1 MNGLRTLVY
10 RGGGYLAARQLLGM
24 VLSAGGMLLLTR
36 LLGPAEYGLYAA
48 ALALQMLA
56 ATLAAWGIGTYL
68 VRLPGEE
75 REEDYHHAVSFLLVA
90 GAGATLLWLFA
101 LPLVEQVSR
110 LELGKPALLLFLVTP
125 IQLVATVPMARIER
139 KLDFRTVAHVE
150 LAGQFAFFVVGVTL
164 AFAGFGVWAPVLGLW
179 AQHIVQSTGYFAAA
193 RYRPRWL
200 WSTAA
205 CRDMLSFGTGYSTS
219 IWLWQARRLVNPM
232 VVGRYMGSEAVAYVA
247 LATQI
252 AAQFGFIVGVAWRLS
267 TAALAKI
274 QTDAERTARAI
285 AEGMHL
291 QALAV
296 GPPLVAF
303 GWVGEW
309 AVPLVFGEE
318 WRPVMQVYPAVALA
332 FLTSSVF
339 LLHSSALYVRRRSM
353 DVALFHV
360 LNLGILAAVAWLLV
374 PGRGLQGY
382 AFAEIA
388 ALASYL
394 ALQLAAQR
402 HVGSMG
408 YATPASVWLAFAI
421 AILLPGQV
429 WLGAVLV
436 GAVLLDR
443 STRELAMGMWKH
455 VRGHAYDA

>member
-48 ALALQMLA
+48 ALALQMLS

-68 VRLPGEE
+68 VRLPGED
-75 REEDYHHAVSFLLVA
+75 REENYHHAVSFLLVA
-90 GAGATLLWLFA
+90 GASATLLWLLA

-110 LELGKPALLLFLVTP
+110 LELGRPALLLFLVTP
-125 IQLVATVPMARIER
+125 VQLIATVPMARIER
-139 KLDFRTVAHVE
+139 QLDFRSIAQVE
-150 LAGQFAFFVVGVTL
+150 LAGQFTFFVVGVAL
-164 AFAGFGVWAPVLGLW
+164 AFAGFGVWAPVMGLW
-179 AQHIVQSTGYFAAA
+179 AQHIVQSAGYFGAA
-193 RYRPRWL
+193 RYSPRWQ

-205 CRDMLSFGTGYSTS
+205 CRDMIAFGAGYSTS
-219 IWLWQARRLVNPM
+219 IWLWQARRLVNPI

-274 QTDAERTARAI
+274 QSDAERTGRAI

-303 GWVGEW
+303 GWVGDW
-309 AVPLVFGEE
+309 IVPMVFGEA

-353 DVALFHV
+353 DVALFHM
-360 LNLGILAAVAWLLV
+360 LNLGILAAVAWTLV

-382 AFAEIA
+382 ALAEMA
-388 ALASYL
+388 ALVSYVV
-394 ALQLAAQR
+394 LQLAAQR
-402 HVGSMG
+402 HVGRMS
-408 YATPASVWLAFAI
+408 YATSASVWLAFAI
-421 AILLPGQV
+421 AILLPDQI
-429 WLGAVLV
+429 WLGAILV
-436 GAVLLDR
+436 GAVLLGR

-455 VRGHAYDA
+455 MKGHAYDA